1 LFSEGG
7 RAFSTQD
14 TEDKDLF
21 GCSRFQVLATPTLRL
36 PWQRGAKKNNQL
48 VFNNARDHHINV
60 GSNNYE
66 QS

>member
-1 LFSEGG
+1 MYLPLWAWDFSKGA
-7 RAFSTQD
+7 RST
-14 TEDKDLF
+14 TNSGHGPPKKGVCF
-21 GCSRFQVLATPTLRL
+21 
-36 PWQRGAKKNNQL
+36 GAKKNNQL

>member
-1 LFSEGG
+1 MYVCFWTNVYRKGAIRSTT
-7 RAFSTQD
+7 TQD
-14 TEDKDLF
+14 RTNKELV
-21 GCSRFQVLATPTLRL
+21 SNL
-36 PWQRGAKKNNQL
+36 WQRGAKKNNQL